1 MEKVVFK
8 LGKFKDFKN
17 EEREVI
23 FCAVSQD
30 LTKDYVYISGA
41 YSDIPKVLRIGLSI
55 RRSDD
60 IFDEELGK
68 LIALGKTKKDKTCVG
83 KLYSTDKGLI
93 NATMVEALLEQE
105 LKYFQ
110 QNPGKYIK
118 GYDQQKEKYLINN

>member
-41 YSDIPKVLRIGLSI
+41 YSDIPKGRLLPSPTARNVNSRCLPIS
-55 RRSDD
+55 
-60 IFDEELGK
+60 
-68 LIALGKTKKDKTCVG
+68 LIIEGI
-83 KLYSTDKGLI
+83 SS
-93 NATMVEALLEQE
+93 
-105 LKYFQ
+105 
-110 QNPGKYIK
+110 
-118 GYDQQKEKYLINN
+118 